1 MIKETLQETEQE
13 TLKNHFTDEDLLFW
27 HELES
32 EEHKRK
38 YKFKNSPTLQQKKY
52 EEFLRDV
59 IVNLIEAGTIL
70 ESTYEGLFGGLH
82 RFSHPGT
89 KDDIYVENRP
99 SENKFLKNTQIGDK
113 VELIITSI
121 GKTDYFVKG
130 SLSQLYENQA
140 HDELV
145 NLDKAI
151 VEIDVRSIN
160 PAGYDVDVLYNGVT
174 LSGFMPN
181 TLAGINKLYNPES
194 LVGTRMTVMVE
205 SFSKNEGTYI
215 VSRRK
220 YLQTLIP
227 EAIENLTIGQVYQG
241 NVTGTTP
248 FGVFV
253 EFNECLTGMIHKAN
267 ITEEYRDKITQIQ
280 PGTEIVFYVKE
291 VIKNKIILTQYLR
304 ESLWD
309 TIRVGSNIR
318 GVVRDTKSFGVLISL
333 DDETT
338 GLIHSNEVEKIK
350 RKFTPGEE
358 INTKVLAVDKQ
369 NRKIFL
375 TVDM

>member
-1 MIKETLQETEQE
+1 
-13 TLKNHFTDEDLLFW
+13 
-27 HELES
+27 
-32 EEHKRK
+32 
-38 YKFKNSPTLQQKKY
+38 
-52 EEFLRDV
+52 
-59 IVNLIEAGTIL
+59 
-70 ESTYEGLFGGLH
+70 
-82 RFSHPGT
+82 
-89 KDDIYVENRP
+89 
-99 SENKFLKNTQIGDK
+99 
-113 VELIITSI
+113 
-121 GKTDYFVKG
+121 
-130 SLSQLYENQA
+130 
-140 HDELV
+140 
-145 NLDKAI
+145 
-151 VEIDVRSIN
+151 
-160 PAGYDVDVLYNGVT
+160 
-174 LSGFMPN
+174 
-181 TLAGINKLYNPES
+181 
-194 LVGTRMTVMVE
+194 MVE
-205 SFSKNEGTYI
+205 SFSKSEGTYI